1 LVYQQFAD
9 GFCFKFAL
17 FVLNVNEL
25 GAPLF
30 SAANKMQLKEC
41 QTAAQQ
47 YIL

>member
-1 LVYQQFAD
+1 MVYQQVAD

-30 SAANKMQLKEC
+30 SVANKIQL
-41 QTAAQQ
+41 
-47 YIL
+47 